1 MVETKIIILDQQE
14 IVYKIHYKR
23 IKNCYLRVEKGEVVI
38 RCSPLF
44 PQSEIEKLIRNHQE
58 EILEQIKGY
67 VPKYNYQEDG
77 YVYLFNQ
84 KYQIVLKDMNIKKCA
99 IHDPHPHLR
108 RVHGP
113 PASGP
118 GHRRQNRPAGLWP
131 PGRQPPRP

>member
-84 KYQIVLKDMNIKKCA
+84 KYQIILKDMNIKN
-99 IHDPHPHLR
+99 I
-108 RVHGP
+108 
-113 PASGP
+113 
-118 GHRRQNRPAGLWP
+118 
-131 PGRQPPRP
+131 